1 MDGMRK
7 SEAFNQN
14 ESVTDRFLQNNQN
27 SVSHKLYY
35 LAQQK
40 KAEDSQKK
48 SMNTLRRLQI
58 NLHTQQ
64 KMPTEINEK
73 NVAAALGEIERNNDD
88 DQVPLHERGGEV
100 LESVN
105 DVFNLM
111 AMKIKIH
118 ADAR

>member
-1 MDGMRK
+1 MR
-7 SEAFNQN
+7 SHHEVSATAGPAAN
-14 ESVTDRFLQNNQN
+14 RLLQNNSN
-27 SVSHKLYY
+27 TISHKLYH

-40 KAEDSQKK
+40 KAEDAQNK

-64 KMPTEINEK
+64 KMPTEVKEK
-73 NVAAALGEIERNNDD
+73 NVAAALGEIERNNDA

>member
-1 MDGMRK
+1 
-7 SEAFNQN
+7 
-14 ESVTDRFLQNNQN
+14 
-27 SVSHKLYY
+27 
-35 LAQQK
+35 
-40 KAEDSQKK
+40 
-48 SMNTLRRLQI
+48 MNTLRRLQI

-73 NVAAALGEIERNNDD
+73 NVAAALCEIERNDDD